1 MSCDVTGFARRTQ
14 RPLSF
19 ERPLYSLFTRHLNL
33 EKYGRNPGGGGGRA
47 FPQILDGGVPRRFL
61 NPNPI

>member
-33 EKYGRNPGGGGGRA
+33 EKNGRNPEGGGGVL
-47 FPQILDGGVPRRFL
+47 PQILDGNVPRRFL